1 MGNSQGSVN
10 QGHSTWLIDTREHV
24 HVVLSTVCV
33 CIYNITSSTARGGAG
48 SFKRRSIYIN
58 RRNMCL

>member
-33 CIYNITSSTARGGAG
+33 CV
-48 SFKRRSIYIN
+48 YII
-58 RRNMCL
+58 LPVVPHEAVPEVSKGEVYI